1 MANKQTK
8 YPKIT
13 SDLKERLREAY
24 VQGETDS
31 QGFRR
36 TSTIE
41 ELADQHSLSKNTLYK
56 LAQREKWKVEQEKFQ
71 RKYEQKLDL
80 QRIKEFAVESKKF
93 DTASIN
99 IAKALL
105 ARVGQVIRNAQN
117 SSMEEF
123 TPNQLDALAGA
134 AIKTQKF
141 AKLAMGENTDNI
153 NLNANIKQTDAFR
166 DAMELLDSVA
176 EQRREVNDKAIH

>member
-1 MANKQTK
+1 MANEQHK
-8 YPKIT
+8 YSKIT
-13 SDLKERLREAY
+13 SEIKGKLRVAY
-24 VQGETDS
+24 VQGEADS

-41 ELADQHSLSKNTLYK
+41 ELSDQYNLSKNTLYK
-56 LAQREKWKVEQEKFQ
+56 LAQREKWKVEREQFQ
-71 RKYEQKLDL
+71 KNYEEKLDA
-80 QRIKEFAVESKKF
+80 QRVKDFAIESKKF
-93 DTASIN
+93 DTDSIN

-105 ARVGQVIRNAQN
+105 ARVGQVIRNSQN

-141 AKLAMGENTDNI
+141 ARLAMGENTDNI
-153 NLNANIKQTDAFR
+153 NLNANIQQTDAFR
-166 DAMELLDSVA
+166 SAMELLDELA
-176 EQRREVNDKAIH
+176 EQRRKVNDTAVH